1 MTGAVDVMSLRA
13 GTQATSDSL
22 ANANAG
28 LLTLAQNSAGNSSAA
43 TQRQAVVERVRLLL
57 AQATT
62 EALTTQAEVRALDAS
77 ADSVVTQTQRR
88 LGELTR
94 TLLRNQAALRAGT
107 AARGVV
113 VGEGSAAIAEEQ
125 MGIEAAADAED
136 IRAEG
141 SERERALRTRARI
154 AEANNLL
161 RQDQLRTDARV
172 SLSQRRTEQRN
183 RDAQD
188 VSRLASLI

>member
-13 GTQATSDSL
+13 GTQATRDSL

-28 LLTLAQNSAGNSSAA
+28 LLTLAQNSAGTASAA
-43 TQRQAVVERVRLLL
+43 TQRQAVLERVRLLL

-62 EALTTQAEVRALDAS
+62 ESLTSQAEVRALDAS
-77 ADSVVTQTQRR
+77 ADSVATQTQRR
-88 LGELTR
+88 LQELTR

-113 VGEGSAAIAEEQ
+113 VGEGSAAVAEQ
-125 MGIEAAADAED
+125 QQAFEAAAGAED
-136 IRAEG
+136 LRAQG
-141 SERERALRTRARI
+141 SEQERALRTRARI
-154 AEANNLL
+154 LEANNLL

-172 SLSQRRTEQRN
+172 SLSQRRTGQQN